1 MSFDGV
7 FLYHLTP
14 YLISDMTNARCE
26 GFFYDDEVFYIQLY
40 HDKRKRMCA
49 IDLHANQNRI
59 YLIDEIIKPKGSHP
73 LLIQLN
79 HHLSRSVIKSIKQ
92 YKTDRVL
99 TIELIKSDAFAGD
112 TTYELIIEF
121 MGKHANMILVQDKVI
136 IEAYKR
142 HMSLE
147 HRSIL
152 PKATFSY
159 FPSSKKDLSQLKLP
173 LLESSTFYESQF
185 LGLSLKTA
193 VYMIEAQTH
202 PFDFNVVPTLY
213 KNAMYCFS
221 VNEGKTYETF
231 YDLMQAKVTVI
242 SKDYEKVIDASLK
255 KAYEKYQKLIFELEA
270 YSSQL
275 PLKETVER
283 IYQEFDIHIKKD
295 SIDHYILDETLTL
308 HENAQHLSKQYVKAK
323 RAIPHLQEHIQ
334 TTKASI
340 DVLEELTYNYKEG
353 LISKNDMIS
362 TLYELKLIKT
372 SLPKE
377 KHKKITHHTCTIKK
391 TTIVYGKNAFQN
403 NYVTHQL
410 ADKND
415 LFIHVKDAPGA
426 HVILKGTYDD
436 ETFMYALKL
445 AAFHSKLKLS
455 SSIPVM
461 YTKKS
466 NVSKIPGIY
475 GSNVRVKSYQ
485 TKYIDIEDTFKELCE

>member
-14 YLISDMTNARCE
+14 YLLQDLTYARCE
-26 GFFYDDEVFYIQLY
+26 GFFYDDEIFYIQLY
-40 HDKRKRMCA
+40 HDKKKRMCV

-59 YLIDEIIKPKGSHP
+59 YITDEIIKPIGSHP

-79 HHLSRSVIKSIKQ
+79 YHLSRSVIKSIKQ
-92 YKTDRVL
+92 YQTDRVL
-99 TIELIKSDAFAGD
+99 TLELIKHDAFTGD
-112 TTYELIIEF
+112 TLYELVIEF
-121 MGKHANMILVQDKVI
+121 MGKHANMILLQDKVI

-152 PKATFSY
+152 PKALFSY
-159 FPSSKKDLSQLKLP
+159 FPSSKKDLSQLTAP
-173 LLESSTFYESQF
+173 FIESATFYESQF
-185 LGLSLKTA
+185 LGISLKTA
-193 VYMIEAQTH
+193 LYMIETQTH
-202 PFDFNVVPTLY
+202 PFDFKVMPTMY
-213 KNAMYCFS
+213 KNALYCYKID
-221 VNEGKTYETF
+221 EGEIYDTF
-231 YDLMQAKVTVI
+231 YDLMQAKITII

-255 KAYEKYQKLIFELEA
+255 KSYDKYQKLIFELDT
-270 YSSQL
+270 YTSQL
-275 PLKETVER
+275 PLKDIIER
-283 IYQEFDIHIKKD
+283 IYQEHDIHTIKS
-295 SIDHYILDETLTL
+295 SIDAFPLDHTITL
-308 HENAQHLSKQYVKAK
+308 HENAQHLSKLYVKAK
-323 RAIPHLQEHIQ
+323 RAIPHIQ
-334 TTKASI
+334 QQLETTRASI
-340 DVLEELTYNYKEG
+340 DVLEELTYNYKED

-362 TLYELKLIKT
+362 TLYELNLIKT

-377 KHKKITHHTCTIKK
+377 KHKKITHHTCIINH

-403 NYVTHQL
+403 NYVTHHL

-426 HVILKGTYDD
+426 HVILKGSYDH

-475 GSNVRVKSYQ
+475 GSYVRVKTYQ
-485 TKYIDIEDTFKELCE
+485 TKYIDIEDTFKELCK

>member
-14 YLISDMTNARCE
+14 YLKSDMINARCE

-40 HDKRKRMCA
+40 HNKKKRMCV

-59 YLIDEIIKPKGSHP
+59 YITDDIIKPNGSH
-73 LLIQLN
+73 LLLAQLN
-79 HHLSRSVIKSIKQ
+79 FHVCRSVIKSIKQ

-99 TIELIKSDAFAGD
+99 TIELIKHDAFAGD
-112 TTYELIIEF
+112 TSYELIIEF
-121 MGKHANMILVQDKVI
+121 MGKHANMILFQDNLI
-136 IEAYKR
+136 IESYKR
-142 HMSLE
+142 HMSLK

-152 PKATFSY
+152 PKSTFSY
-159 FPSSKKDLSQLKLP
+159 FPSNKHDLSQLTRP
-173 LLESSTFYESQF
+173 FIESAAFYESQF

-193 VYMIEAQTH
+193 NYMIETQTH
-202 PFDFNVVPTLY
+202 PFDFNVIPTMY
-213 KNAMYCFS
+213 KNGLYCYS
-221 VNEGKTYETF
+221 ISDGVTYETF

-242 SKDYEKVIDASLK
+242 SKDYENVIETSLK
-255 KAYEKYQKLIFELEA
+255 KTYEKYQKLIFELDT
-270 YSSQL
+270 YQSQL
-275 PLKETVER
+275 PLKEVIER
-283 IYQEFDIHIKKD
+283 IYQEHDIHIKKGN
-295 SIDHYILDETLTL
+295 IDTHILDDTLTL

-323 RAIPHLQEHIQ
+323 RAIPHIQAHIQ
-334 TTKASI
+334 KTKAAI
-340 DVLEELTYNYKEG
+340 DVLEELTYNYKED

-362 TLYELKLIKT
+362 TLFELNLIKK

-377 KHKKITHHTCTIKK
+377 KHKKITHHTCTIKHS
-391 TTIVYGKNAFQN
+391 TIVYGKNAFQN

-426 HVILKGTYDD
+426 HVILKGIYDD

-445 AAFHSKLKLS
+445 AAFHSKLKFS
-455 SSIPVM
+455 SSIPVL

-475 GSNVRVKSYQ
+475 GSNVRIKSYQ